1 MGPLTTPASALP
13 GDGWDQLDYDALP
26 EPVRQQMLR
35 AEALALISEGRRFLG
50 DVDALTDIGYALIGI
65 PESARPPRHLQ
76 PKGPTMEQVTIQITG
91 AAPMKFDA
99 AQAQRQREET
109 DNAVRQSFLRGA
121 GQATP
126 APADGRPV
134 VTVREL
140 AVRLKMDRSACRR
153 YVLALGYA
161 PVKQRTADSGYQ
173 MALTL
178 TAQQAD
184 EIFAKRSAEG
194 YC

>member
-1 MGPLTTPASALP
+1 
-13 GDGWDQLDYDALP
+13 
-26 EPVRQQMLR
+26 
-35 AEALALISEGRRFLG
+35 
-50 DVDALTDIGYALIGI
+50 
-65 PESARPPRHLQ
+65 
-76 PKGPTMEQVTIQITG
+76 MEQVTIQITG
-91 AAPMKFDA
+91 AAPMKFNA

-109 DNAVRQSFLRGA
+109 DNAVRQSFLRGP
-121 GQATP
+121 GQAKP

-153 YVLALGYA
+153 YVLALGYE

-184 EIFAKRSAEG
+184 EIFARRSAEG